1 MMIKE
6 AINKIVG
13 MKSLSESEMILV
25 MNQIMDGQASDAQIA
40 SFITALRMK
49 GETVEEI
56 TGAAKVMRQKA
67 ISIPVK
73 NGRDLVDIVGTGG
86 DLANTF
92 NISTAAA
99 FVACGAGLRIAK
111 HGNRSVSSSCGSA
124 DVMEKLNI
132 NINISPDSIACCI
145 DEIGIGFLFAQ
156 KLHLSMKH
164 AASARKDTGIR
175 TIFNILG
182 PLTNPANANIQV
194 LGVYDLKLTE
204 VLAYVLKQLGM
215 KRALVVH
222 GKDGLDEITLSS
234 ETEACEL
241 KNGHV
246 VKYTIYPEDHGLQ
259 LIELNHIRGGTPD
272 KNAEIILNVL
282 KGKKGPPRDIVLVN
296 AAAAIMISGLAKD
309 LKDGLALATESIDTG
324 SAQQKLSDLSELSQE
339 LR

>member
-6 AINKIVG
+6 AINKIVEMNG
-13 MKSLSESEMILV
+13 LSESEMITV
-25 MNQIMDGQASDAQIA
+25 MNQIMNGQASDAQIA

-73 NGRDLVDIVGTGG
+73 NSTDLVDIVGTGG

-124 DVMEKLNI
+124 DVMEKFNI
-132 NINISPDSIACCI
+132 NINISPESVARCI

-164 AASARKDTGIR
+164 AASARKDMGIR

-182 PLTNPANANIQV
+182 PLTNPADANIQV
-194 LGVYDLKLTE
+194 LGVYDEELTE

-234 ETEACEL
+234 ETEVCEL
-241 KNGHV
+241 ENGHV
-246 VKYTIYPEDHGLQ
+246 VKYNIHPEDHGLK
-259 LIELNHIRGGTPD
+259 LIELNNIRGGTPD

-296 AAAAIMISGLAKD
+296 AAAAIMISDFAKD
-309 LKDGLALATESIDTG
+309 LNDGLTLAAESIDSG
-324 SAQQKLSDLSELSQE
+324 SALQKLSDLSELSRE
-339 LR
+339 LI